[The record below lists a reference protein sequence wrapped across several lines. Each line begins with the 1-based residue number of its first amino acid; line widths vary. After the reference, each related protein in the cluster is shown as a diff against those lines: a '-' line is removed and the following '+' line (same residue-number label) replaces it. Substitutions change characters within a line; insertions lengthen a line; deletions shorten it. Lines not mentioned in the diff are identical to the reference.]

1 MQQEGSQMQVALTHS
16 CKYRQVENRSDN
28 CTVMEVRA
36 VVAMAGAGGGGGRG
50 WGRIGR
56 DWEGQ

>member
-36 VVAMAGAGGGGGRG
+36 VVAMAGAGGA
-50 WGRIGR
+50 
-56 DWEGQ
+56 EGAGEG

>member
-36 VVAMAGAGGGGGRG
+36 VVAMAGAGGGA
-50 WGRIGR
+50 
-56 DWEGQ
+56 EGAGEG